1 MLLVT
6 FSLQQSGLTRRHACC
21 ICTSILWYESTCSFP
36 GAIITLHDLCMRSV
50 ALSNHL
56 CLSVCLSVNLSMT
69 DDKISIRVQDCMR
82 VNLHMLTWY
91 MCIHLLCLV
100 NTLGRCSSYLWKLFV
115 YITNAINTPPHCPL
129 ANSNGLH
136 LVTANHSVECQ
147 TKLDGV
153 WTTTEKADAG
163 THFPW
168 TRSSSHLNVG
178 YVPV

>member
-1 MLLVT
+1 MHALIGT
-6 FSLQQSGLTRRHACC
+6 KQS
-21 ICTSILWYESTCSFP
+21 S
-36 GAIITLHDLCMRSV
+36 
-50 ALSNHL
+50 
-56 CLSVCLSVNLSMT
+56 LSVCLSVCQSVNDRWQNLYQGT
-69 DDKISIRVQDCMR
+69 DCMR

-100 NTLGRCSSYLWKLFV
+100 NTLGRCSGYLWKLFV

-136 LVTANHSVECQ
+136 LVTVECQ